1 MQSTIQ
7 RPLAERRPHARPSF
21 RRAHVVVVALLALTI
36 LATIV
41 YPEKATDIGPM
52 GVLLG
57 YGSAGTII
65 LRKLSRIDRR
75 EKKAWALMGAGFVVA
90 AIGIFLVA
98 LIQAMTGSV
107 AAFGPPDALFI
118 LSYVLVIA
126 GLVSLPH
133 FPVGLSQRIRIY
145 LDSLIGAVSMAA
157 LMWIITLEDLIGR
170 LENAT
175 AWEKWAGTA
184 YPVADVAALIVVVI
198 VSVRRS
204 TFRFDPRLVFFS
216 LGLILQAI
224 ADLRFL
230 DTGIGNTLT
239 DAQPNFAAFLL
250 ASMCYTMAAASAD
263 RPPRPRAYAE
273 RKTPLWAVATPYTVA
288 VGLMVTLATAA
299 RGATMEPHLQILLAA
314 TFCVGGLV
322 IARQTV
328 AIRENRRLVE
338 KQRTDLV
345 SSISHELRTPLT
357 AVVGFLD
364 VLNDEESP
372 VTEQERRELSKL
384 AGQQARHMSR
394 IVADLILL
402 ARGSPDEMTLKEEV
416 VTVEQIAT
424 EATHASGQFGVNVE
438 TDVESGLKLRV
449 DPGRVQQ
456 VLLNLVSNA
465 ARYGDGKA
473 LIVLGREGSDLILEV
488 HDDGPGVPKK
498 YETVIWERFERGMN
512 RLNGAIPGS
521 GIGLAVVSAVATAHG
536 GRTGY
541 QASERLGGACF
552 RVILPDRVLP
562 S

>member
-1 MQSTIQ
+1 M
-7 RPLAERRPHARPSF
+7 
-21 RRAHVVVVALLALTI
+21 
-36 LATIV
+36 
-41 YPEKATDIGPM
+41 
-52 GVLLG
+52 
-57 YGSAGTII
+57 
-65 LRKLSRIDRR
+65 
-75 EKKAWALMGAGFVVA
+75 
-90 AIGIFLVA
+90 
-98 LIQAMTGSV
+98 
-107 AAFGPPDALFI
+107 
-118 LSYVLVIA
+118 
-126 GLVSLPH
+126 
-133 FPVGLSQRIRIY
+133 
-145 LDSLIGAVSMAA
+145 
-157 LMWIITLEDLIGR
+157 
-170 LENAT
+170 
-175 AWEKWAGTA
+175 
-184 YPVADVAALIVVVI
+184 
-198 VSVRRS
+198 
-204 TFRFDPRLVFFS
+204 
-216 LGLILQAI
+216 
-224 ADLRFL
+224 
-230 DTGIGNTLT
+230 
-239 DAQPNFAAFLL
+239 
-250 ASMCYTMAAASAD
+250 
-263 RPPRPRAYAE
+263 
-273 RKTPLWAVATPYTVA
+273 
-288 VGLMVTLATAA
+288 
-299 RGATMEPHLQILLAA
+299 
-314 TFCVGGLV
+314 
-322 IARQTV
+322 
-328 AIRENRRLVE
+328 
-338 KQRTDLV
+338 
-345 SSISHELRTPLT
+345 SSISHELLTPLT

-372 VTEQERRELSKL
+372 VTDQERRELSKL

-552 RVILPDRVLP
+552 RVILPDRVL
-562 S
+562 SS